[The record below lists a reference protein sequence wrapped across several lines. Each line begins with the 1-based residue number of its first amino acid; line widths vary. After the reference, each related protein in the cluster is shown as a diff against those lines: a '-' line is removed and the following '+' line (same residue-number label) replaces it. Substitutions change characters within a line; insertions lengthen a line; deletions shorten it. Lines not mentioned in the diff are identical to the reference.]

1 MAKKKKIYKVGIDS
15 ETYAIS
21 LVESPAIEE
30 TLVALEEQK
39 PIKIQLADEE
49 KYMVYS
55 AVLVPDKPIYRRNE
69 DGDEFYIEFT
79 KESIE
84 KMAQEYLMNYR
95 QNEITL
101 DHATMANDITLVE
114 SWIKTD
120 MYKDKS
126 VAIGLSEDLPIG
138 TWIAGLKV
146 NQIDAWNRIKN
157 GELRGFSVESMISL
171 EEFSKQE
178 QNTNN
183 MSIETNDNMFW
194 DKMKNILSEVFT
206 SLSMSKKDEAD
217 IESSETYKI
226 TPESAAKELEAI
238 LSKDS
243 DDKSYPL
250 SAMTDPLNIELAN
263 QSGFT
268 SVEAYLDEVYA
279 IKTDGY
285 TSGTSAQANFEENAL
300 PTEPTVEPN
309 TITVQV
315 QPLTEEEKSTIE
327 EGIKSG
333 ATEAPKVEE
342 KPQENNAHLE
352 ELINSLKE
360 EINALKEMNNG
371 LNDKVKELS
380 KEPSTK
386 PVNTNAK
393 PSGASTY
400 SAWREQMRSMIG

>member
-39 PIKIQLADEE
+39 PIKVQLADEE

-55 AVLVPDKPIYRRNE
+55 AVLVPDKPIFRRNE

-101 DHATMANDITLVE
+101 DHETMANDITLVE

-183 MSIETNDNMFW
+183 MNIETNDMFW
-194 DKMKNILSEVFT
+194 DKLKNILKDTF
-206 SLSMSKKDEAD
+206 SKKVE
-217 IESSETYKI
+217 EPTVE
-226 TPESAAKELEAI
+226 
-238 LSKDS
+238 
-243 DDKSYPL
+243 
-250 SAMTDPLNIELAN
+250 ELAAN
-263 QSGFT
+263 SGFT
-268 SVEAYLDEVYA
+268 NVEEYEKEVEAVKAEL
-279 IKTDGY
+279 
-285 TSGTSAQANFEENAL
+285 EEQNAEE
-300 PTEPTVEPN
+300 PAVEPTVEP
-309 TITVQV
+309 TV
-315 QPLTEEEKSTIE
+315 EEPKPAE
-327 EGIKSG
+327 EPKV
-333 ATEAPKVEE
+333 EEPVVEEPKVEE
-342 KPQENNAHLE
+342 KPKDDNTKHLE
-352 ELINSLKE
+352 ELIGSLKE
-360 EINALKEMNNG
+360 EINALKEMNSG

-380 KEPSTK
+380 KEPSAK

-393 PSGASTY
+393 PSAADTY

>member
-1 MAKKKKIYKVGIDS
+1 MAKKIKKYKVGIDS

-39 PIKIQLADEE
+39 PIKVQLADED

-55 AVLVPDKPIYRRNE
+55 AVLVPDRPIYRRNE

-101 DHATMANDITLVE
+101 DHETMANDITLVE

-183 MSIETNDNMFW
+183 MNIETNDMFW
-194 DKMKNILSEVFT
+194 DKLKNILKDTF
-206 SLSMSKKDEAD
+206 SKKVE
-217 IESSETYKI
+217 EPTVE
-226 TPESAAKELEAI
+226 
-238 LSKDS
+238 
-243 DDKSYPL
+243 
-250 SAMTDPLNIELAN
+250 ELAAN
-263 QSGFT
+263 SGFT
-268 SVEAYLDEVYA
+268 NVEDYQKEVEAVKAEL
-279 IKTDGY
+279 
-285 TSGTSAQANFEENAL
+285 EEQNAE
-300 PTEPTVEPN
+300 EPTVEP
-309 TITVQV
+309 TVEPAV
-315 QPLTEEEKSTIE
+315 EEPKPAE
-327 EGIKSG
+327 EPKV
-333 ATEAPKVEE
+333 EEPVVEEPKVEE
-342 KPQENNAHLE
+342 KPKEDNTKHLE
-352 ELINSLKE
+352 ELIGSLKE
-360 EINALKEMNNG
+360 EINALKEMNSG

-380 KEPSTK
+380 KEPSAK

-393 PSGASTY
+393 PSAADTY

>member
-1 MAKKKKIYKVGIDS
+1 MTKKKKIYKVGIDS

-30 TLVALEEQK
+30 TLVALDEQK
-39 PIKIQLADEE
+39 PIKVQLADEE
-49 KYMVYS
+49 IYLVYS
-55 AVLVPDKPIYRRNE
+55 AVLVPDRPIYRRNE

-101 DHATMANDITLVE
+101 DHETMANDITLVE

-183 MSIETNDNMFW
+183 MNIETNDMFW
-194 DKMKNILSEVFT
+194 DKLKNILKDTF
-206 SLSMSKKDEAD
+206 SKKVE
-217 IESSETYKI
+217 EPTVE
-226 TPESAAKELEAI
+226 
-238 LSKDS
+238 
-243 DDKSYPL
+243 
-250 SAMTDPLNIELAN
+250 ELAAN
-263 QSGFT
+263 SGFT
-268 SVEAYLDEVYA
+268 TVEDYQKEVEAV
-279 IKTDGY
+279 KTELEEQN
-285 TSGTSAQANFEENAL
+285 AQ
-300 PTEPTVEPN
+300 EPTVEP
-309 TITVQV
+309 IVEPTVEE
-315 QPLTEEEKSTIE
+315 PKPEEEPKVDEPVVE
-327 EGIKSG
+327 E
-333 ATEAPKVEE
+333 PKVEE
-342 KPQENNAHLE
+342 KPKDDNTKHLE
-352 ELINSLKE
+352 ELIGSLKE
-360 EINALKEMNNG
+360 EINALKEMNSG

-380 KEPSTK
+380 KEPSAK

-393 PSGASTY
+393 PSAADTY

>member
-1 MAKKKKIYKVGIDS
+1 MAKKIKKYKVGIDS

-39 PIKIQLADEE
+39 PIKVQLADEE

-55 AVLVPDKPIYRRNE
+55 AVLVPDRPIYRRNE

-101 DHATMANDITLVE
+101 DHETMANDITLVE

-126 VAIGLSEDLPIG
+126 IAIGLSEDLPIG

-183 MSIETNDNMFW
+183 MNIETNDMFW
-194 DKMKNILSEVFT
+194 DKLKNILKDTF
-206 SLSMSKKDEAD
+206 SKKVE
-217 IESSETYKI
+217 EPTVE
-226 TPESAAKELEAI
+226 
-238 LSKDS
+238 
-243 DDKSYPL
+243 
-250 SAMTDPLNIELAN
+250 ELAAN
-263 QSGFT
+263 SGFT
-268 SVEAYLDEVYA
+268 NVEDYQKEVESVKAEL
-279 IKTDGY
+279 
-285 TSGTSAQANFEENAL
+285 EEQNAEE
-300 PTEPTVEPN
+300 PAVEPTVEP
-309 TITVQV
+309 TV
-315 QPLTEEEKSTIE
+315 EEPKQAE
-327 EGIKSG
+327 E
-333 ATEAPKVEE
+333 PKVEE
-342 KPQENNAHLE
+342 PVVEEPNVEDKPKEDNTKHLE
-352 ELINSLKE
+352 ELIGSLKE
-360 EINALKEMNNG
+360 EINALKEMNSG

-380 KEPSTK
+380 KEPSAK

-393 PSGASTY
+393 PSAADTY
-400 SAWREQMRSMIG
+400 SAWREQLRSMIG

>member
-39 PIKIQLADEE
+39 PIKVQLADEE

-101 DHATMANDITLVE
+101 DHETMANDITLVE

-206 SLSMSKKDEAD
+206 SLSMSKKDED
-217 IESSETYKI
+217 IVKTMNEGTNTIE
-226 TPESAAKELEAI
+226 
-238 LSKDS
+238 
-243 DDKSYPL
+243 
-250 SAMTDPLNIELAN
+250 ELAAM
-263 QSGFT
+263 SGFT
-268 SVEAYLDEVYA
+268 SVEEYQKEVEA
-279 IKTDGY
+279 IE
-285 TSGTSAQANFEENAL
+285 AELEENAQ
-300 PTEPTVEPN
+300 PTEPTVETPK
-309 TITVQV
+309 VEEPAAV
-315 QPLTEEEKSTIE
+315 EEPKVEEPKPTEEE
-327 EGIKSG
+327 
-333 ATEAPKVEE
+333 PKVEE

-400 SAWREQMRSMIG
+400 SAWREQMRNMIG